1 MNKICYKIYHANL
14 AFSAIPEEELEQV
27 IDKCYFP
34 LLDFVE
40 KTNTK
45 IGLEISGYSLEII
58 QKLRPIWIERFKD
71 LHKKSLIELIGSG
84 YMQIIA
90 PLIPYAVNLRNQ
102 KIGLET
108 YINILGIT
116 PKIVFV
122 NEQTFSKSL
131 VDLYYEVGYKA
142 LIMEWNN
149 AYSLNN
155 KIKKNF
161 TYSPIMVEG
170 IKNNLPILWSDSILF
185 QKFQRTVHGE
195 RDIDFY
201 INFVKQYTKKY
212 KAIPIYSSD
221 LEIFNFR
228 PGRFETEQLIK
239 NDEWEIIANV
249 VEKLKEFSNFEL
261 PSKVLELTLD
271 RNKKV
276 SLTTSSNLI
285 IVKKQEKYSL
295 SRWAACGRGANYIN
309 TLCFKYFKKIENIED
324 LSQWK
329 LLLKYWG
336 SDYRT
341 HITENKWNKAINDLE
356 NLIISRDNDSQIL
369 KESKQNFSEK
379 DNLVI
384 FEKDKLKILFDK
396 RKGLTLDTIFI
407 NNKKFPICTIKH
419 GDLDLIKHG
428 ADFFTGT
435 TIVES
440 SEIKKIS
447 DLLEVENIKYYKIEE
462 NIYKI
467 ESILQMKN
475 SIKELKSW
483 IIDYKNNSI
492 TFDLILECPI
502 FIRGSIRVGILTLDK
517 TFALS
522 NGSIKIKNGGKHY
535 EKINLK
541 NNEINQHITKS
552 LMQSSISGLGCTN
565 GIMKF
570 KNDEFS
576 FKIEIDRQV
585 SFPFIML
592 QNNKD
597 KFGYLT
603 RIHFSLQELDDTL
616 KKRLENQTFRMKYK
630 IIFDS

>member
-14 AFSAIPEEELEQV
+14 AFSSIPEEKLEEV

-58 QKLRPIWIERFKD
+58 QKIRPIWIEGFKQ
-71 LHKKSLIELIGSG
+71 LHEKGLVELIGSG

-108 YINILGIT
+108 YINILGII

-155 KIKKNF
+155 KIKKRF
-161 TYSPIMVEG
+161 TYSPIIVKG
-170 IKNNLPILWSDSILF
+170 IKKNLPLLWSDSILF

-195 RDIDFY
+195 RDINFY
-201 INFVKQYTKKY
+201 IDFVKKYTKKY

-239 NDEWEIIANV
+239 NDEWEIIAEV
-249 VEKLKEFSNFEL
+249 VEKLKEFLNFEL
-261 PSKVLELTLD
+261 PSNVLELSLD
-271 RNKKV
+271 KNKKV
-276 SLTTSSNLI
+276 SLTTSPNPI

-309 TLCFKYFKKIENIED
+309 TLCFKYFKIIQNIED
-324 LSQWK
+324 VSQWK

-341 HITENKWNKAINDLE
+341 HITQDKWNKAINDLE
-356 NLIISRDNDSQIL
+356 NLIIPRDNDSQIL
-369 KESKQNFSEK
+369 KESNQNFSEK

-384 FEKDKLKILFDK
+384 FEKDNFKIIFDK
-396 RKGLTLDTIFI
+396 RKGLTLDAIFI
-407 NNKKFPICTIKH
+407 DNNKFPLCTVKH
-419 GDLDLIKHG
+419 GELDLIKHS

-435 TIVES
+435 TVIES
-440 SEIKKIS
+440 SETKKIS
-447 DLLEVENIKYYKIEE
+447 DLSEVEYINYYKIDE
-462 NIYKI
+462 NTYKI
-467 ESILQMKN
+467 ESVMKM
-475 SIKELKSW
+475 SKGIKELKSW

-492 TFDLILECPI
+492 TFDLILDCPI
-502 FIRGSIRVGILTLDK
+502 FIRGSIRIGIITIDK
-517 TFALS
+517 TFAAK
-522 NGSIKIKNGGKHY
+522 NGRIKVKNGGKYY
-535 EKINLK
+535 EKIDLK

-552 LMQSSISGLGCTN
+552 LTQSSISGLGCTN
-565 GIMKF
+565 GIIKF

-576 FKIEIDRQV
+576 FKIEIDREI
-585 SFPFIML
+585 SYPFIML

-603 RIHFSLQELDDTL
+603 RIYFSDQEIDDTL
-616 KKRLENQTFRMKYK
+616 KENHGKKFRLRYK
-630 IIFDS
+630 IKLK